1 MEVIYLNP
9 LERERAE
16 YGLRTL
22 RHLKQELEHSPCGNQ
37 FEKYPFD
44 IGGLS
49 WIAREIKREETLLGD
64 RLTEDVEQRAT
75 TDSINF
81 WHSPTIQQIAY
92 KLWKEAGRPDNRSL
106 DFWLEAERIYG
117 ARPRSIPR
125 NVP

>member
-1 MEVIYLNP
+1 M
-9 LERERAE
+9 
-16 YGLRTL
+16 
-22 RHLKQELEHSPCGNQ
+22 
-37 FEKYPFD
+37 
-44 IGGLS
+44 GGLS

-64 RLTEDVEQRAT
+64 KLIEDVEQRAT

-106 DFWLEAERIYG
+106 DFWLEAERIYD
-117 ARPRSIPR
+117 ARRRSIPR

>member
-1 MEVIYLNP
+1 MTL

-49 WIAREIKREETLLGD
+49 WISREIKRAETLLGESL
-64 RLTEDVEQRAT
+64 REDVEQSAR
-75 TDSINF
+75 TDAINS
-81 WHSPTIQQIAY
+81 WHFSTIQQIAY
-92 KLWKEAGRPDNRSL
+92 KRWEKAGGPDNRSL
-106 DFWLEAERIYG
+106 DFWLEAERIYNSYHY
-117 ARPRSIPR
+117 SIPR
-125 NVP
+125 NFP

>member
-1 MEVIYLNP
+1 MEIIYLTP

-22 RHLKQELEHSPCGNQ
+22 KHLKQELEHSPCGNQ

-49 WIAREIKREETLLGD
+49 WITREIKREETLLG
-64 RLTEDVEQRAT
+64 
-75 TDSINF
+75 
-81 WHSPTIQQIAY
+81 
-92 KLWKEAGRPDNRSL
+92 DNRSL
-106 DFWLEAERIYG
+106 DFWLEAERIYD
-117 ARPRSIPR
+117 ARRRSIPR

>member
-1 MEVIYLNP
+1 MTL

-22 RHLKQELEHSPCGNQ
+22 KHLKQDLEHSPCGNQ

-49 WIAREIKREETLLGD
+49 WITREIKREETLLGD
-64 RLTEDVEQRAT
+64 RLMEDVEQWAR
-75 TDSINF
+75 TDAINF
-81 WHSPTIQQIAY
+81 WHFPTTQQIAY
-92 KLWKEAGRPDNRSL
+92 KLWEEAGRPDNRSL
-106 DFWLEAERIYG
+106 DFWLEAERIYD
-117 ARPRSIPR
+117 ARRRSIPR

>member
-1 MEVIYLNP
+1 METIYLTP

-22 RHLKQELEHSPCGNQ
+22 KHLKQELEHSPCGNQ

-49 WIAREIKREETLLGD
+49 WITREIKREETLLGN
-64 RLTEDVEQRAT
+64 RLMEDVEQWAR
-75 TDSINF
+75 TDAINF
-81 WHSPTIQQIAY
+81 WHFPTIQQIAY
-92 KLWKEAGRPDNRSL
+92 KLWEEAGRPDNDSL
-106 DFWLEAERIYG
+106 DFWLEAERIYD
-117 ARPRSIPR
+117 ARRRSIPR

>member
-1 MEVIYLNP
+1 MIYLTP

-22 RHLKQELEHSPCGNQ
+22 KHLKQELEHSACGNQ

-49 WIAREIKREETLLGD
+49 WITREIKRAETLLTD
-64 RLTEDVEQRAT
+64 RLIEDVEQRAT

-81 WHSPTIQQIAY
+81 RHSPTIQQIAY
-92 KLWKEAGRPDNRSL
+92 KLWEQAGQPDNRSL
-106 DFWLEAERIYG
+106 NFWLEAERIYD
-117 ARPRSIPR
+117 ACH
-125 NVP
+125 

>member
-1 MEVIYLNP
+1 LTP

-49 WIAREIKREETLLGD
+49 WITREIKREETLLGD
-64 RLTEDVEQRAT
+64 RLMEDVEQWAR
-75 TDSINF
+75 TDAINF
-81 WHSPTIQQIAY
+81 WHFPTIQQIAY
-92 KLWKEAGRPDNRSL
+92 KLWEEAGRPDNRSL
-106 DFWLEAERIYG
+106 DFWLEAERIYD
-117 ARPRSIPR
+117 ARRRSIPR

>member
-1 MEVIYLNP
+1 MEIIYLTP

-22 RHLKQELEHSPCGNQ
+22 KHLKQELEHSTCGNQ

-49 WIAREIKREETLLGD
+49 WITREIKREETLLGD
-64 RLTEDVEQRAT
+64 RLMEDVEQWAR
-75 TDSINF
+75 TDAINF
-81 WHSPTIQQIAY
+81 WHFPTIQQIAY
-92 KLWKEAGRPDNRSL
+92 KLWEEAGRPDNRSL
-106 DFWLEAERIYG
+106 DFWLEAERIYD
-117 ARPRSIPR
+117 ARRRSIPR

>member
-1 MEVIYLNP
+1 MKPIYLTP

-22 RHLKQELEHSPCGNQ
+22 KHLKQELEHSPSGNQ
-37 FEKYPFD
+37 FEKYPFE

-49 WIAREIKREETLLGD
+49 WITREIKREEAVLGD
-64 RLTEDVEQRAT
+64 RLEDGEQSAI
-75 TDSINF
+75 TDLINF
-81 WHSPTIQQIAY
+81 WHFPMIQQIAY
-92 KLWKEAGRPDNRSL
+92 KLWEEAGRPDNRSL
-106 DFWLEAERIYG
+106 DFWLEAERIYD

>member
-1 MEVIYLNP
+1 MEIIYLTP

-22 RHLKQELEHSPCGNQ
+22 KHLKQELEHSSCGNQ

-49 WIAREIKREETLLGD
+49 WITREIKREETLLGD
-64 RLTEDVEQRAT
+64 RLMEDVEQWAR
-75 TDSINF
+75 TDAINF
-81 WHSPTIQQIAY
+81 WHFPTIQQIAY
-92 KLWKEAGRPDNRSL
+92 KLWEEAGRPDNRSL
-106 DFWLEAERIYG
+106 DFWLEAERIYD
-117 ARPRSIPR
+117 ARRRSIPR

>member
-1 MEVIYLNP
+1 MEIIYLTP

-22 RHLKQELEHSPCGNQ
+22 KHLKQELEHSPCGNQ

-49 WIAREIKREETLLGD
+49 WITREIKREETLLGD
-64 RLTEDVEQRAT
+64 RLMEDVEQWAR
-75 TDSINF
+75 TDAINF
-81 WHSPTIQQIAY
+81 WHFPTIQQIAY
-92 KLWKEAGRPDNRSL
+92 KLWEQAGRPNNRLL
-106 DFWLEAERIYG
+106 DFWLEAERIYD
-117 ARPRSIPR
+117 ARRRSIPR